1 MHPTQFRGLL
11 QSPRMTPTGGPGLVA
26 RATTPPGP
34 PPPPPPDRGA
44 VTRLVVAFK
53 EAVQRL
59 FSPHTT
65 SEQLME
71 VLHRVE
77 GIRTAA
83 EAAERRWLESQLR
96 QAQKLETIGQLAG
109 GIAHDFNNI
118 LAVILANSELLAGAI
133 PPERTD
139 LLISVRKVQEAARGG
154 ASMVKGLLGFSRRAE
169 LNFRTIDLRDV
180 VADLSQMVR
189 PILPDNVEVRIV
201 PPPEQCPVW
210 ADSGALQQVLLNLVT
225 NARDAM
231 AQGGTL
237 TIEVAAAPTKG
248 AYPDGVPWGD
258 AQAYYCVAVSDTGV
272 GMDQA
277 TVERVF
283 EPFFTTKAPGTGTG
297 LGMAM
302 VYGLTKQHGGFV
314 HVYSEPGIGT
324 TVKVYLPVSPEAAS
338 SETAEAGR
346 RDEPVGGSETIL
358 LVEDKEELRNTTRRV
373 LERLGYTVIEA
384 ADGEEALKL
393 HRDQR
398 DRIDLI
404 LSDVLMPRLGGP
416 ALYQAVHATDPGTR
430 FLFTSGYTESDIGQR
445 SLLEPGVLFVAK
457 PWTISELA
465 RQVHK
470 ALDRPAAPA

>member
-1 MHPTQFRGLL
+1 MHPILVRGLL
-11 QSPRMTPTGGPGLVA
+11 QSPRMTPPGGPGLVG
-26 RATTPPGP
+26 RATTPAAP
-34 PPPPPPDRGA
+34 PPPERGPL
-44 VTRLVVAFK
+44 VRLLVAFK

-118 LAVILANSELLAGAI
+118 LAVILANSELLAEAI
-133 PPERTD
+133 PSERTD

-169 LNFRTIDLRDV
+169 LNFKTIDLRDV
-180 VADLSQMVR
+180 VAGLSQMVR
-189 PILPDNVEVRIV
+189 PILPDNVEVRIL
-201 PPPEQCPVW
+201 PAPDPCPVW

-231 AQGGTL
+231 PQGGTL
-237 TIEVAAAPTKG
+237 TIELATAPTRG
-248 AYPDGVPWGD
+248 AYPDSVPWRD
-258 AQAYYCVAVSDTGV
+258 AEAYYCVAVSDTGI

-277 TVERVF
+277 TVERIF

-324 TVKVYLPVSPEAAS
+324 TVKVYLPLSPEAV
-338 SETAEAGR
+338 TAEAAGAAE
-346 RDEPVGGSETIL
+346 RDELVGGSETIL

-373 LERLGYTVIEA
+373 LERLGYEVIEA
-384 ADGEEALKL
+384 VDGEEALKV
-393 HRDQR
+393 HRDHR

-404 LSDVLMPRLGGP
+404 LSDVLMPKLGGP
-416 ALYQAVHATDPGTR
+416 ALYQAVRATDPGTR
-430 FLFTSGYTESDIGQR
+430 FLFTSGYTESEIGQR
-445 SLLEPGVLFVAK
+445 SLLEPGVPFVAK
-457 PWTISELA
+457 PWTISDLA
-465 RQVHK
+465 RQVRK
-470 ALDRPAAPA
+470 ALDRPRAPA